1 MSRLARNLLCV
12 WVGAML
18 GGLGGLLVA
27 IFWPLLF
34 PLSLLGSS
42 RGEDA
47 VAIALSVFFLSFA
60 VHGFLLCR
68 SRRHLSKLWLIPRR
82 QATGTPV
89 YLLE

>member
-1 MSRLARNLLCV
+1 MSRLARNLLCI

-34 PLSLLGSS
+34 PLSLRGSS

-47 VAIALSVFFLSFA
+47 TAIALLVFFLSFA
-60 VHGFLLCR
+60 VPGFLLCR
-68 SRRHLSKLWLIPRR
+68 RLTRKYVREDAAS
-82 QATGTPV
+82 TGKV
-89 YLLE
+89 LFR